1 MKNLLP
7 HYNSYKII
15 IKYIAMKKNQYNN
28 NGKRSMNMTMKLL
41 GAAFFILHSSFFISS
56 CSNFLDEQV
65 PQATL
70 TQDEVKKPEYIDN
83 VLISAY
89 AGLLSIEDMNSSFS
103 LWNYDTRSDD
113 AYVGGSNPSDGEPFH
128 ILEKHAT
135 VMTTDWPYNDIW
147 NRFYKY
153 LSRISLS
160 LDMLAVAD
168 QNNTVIQQRTAEM
181 KFLRAYGHF
190 QLKRLFKHIPFVN
203 KPNMQEDD
211 YNNLTNTEYTNDEG
225 WQQIIND
232 LEDAYAVLPV
242 TQAEKGRPT
251 KAACA
256 AFLAKVYLYKAYR
269 QDDANTNQ
277 VTSINDADLQKV
289 VEYTAPA
296 LYANYGLENDL
307 HNNFRPEEQYENG
320 KESIWAIQ
328 YSKNDGTV
336 YGNLNFSYRLIVPC
350 IPKVHDA
357 GCDFYKPSINL
368 VNAYRTNSDGLP
380 YLDNVPATVTD
391 YEVGS
396 AQTVDPRLFETVG
409 VPGTPYMFNPNFM
422 MAKTNTWSRSGGMY
436 GYYVSLKQNVDPA
449 LTDSYLFVCDNQW
462 ASSMNRIVFRY
473 ADVLLMRAEALAQLG
488 QTTEAIA
495 LVNQVRSRAMAM
507 TTNSVVANYPNKYGV
522 HYAIG
527 KYNGTYSKDEAM
539 KIVKMERR
547 LELAMES
554 ERFFDLVRWGDAA
567 TVINRF
573 YTTESEKMN
582 FLSGSL
588 FTANKNEYLPI
599 PDDQMKAANGHYTQ
613 NCGQW

>member
-1 MKNLLP
+1 MKTTYRIFCVICICFGL
-7 HYNSYKII
+7 
-15 IKYIAMKKNQYNN
+15 M
-28 NGKRSMNMTMKLL
+28 G
-41 GAAFFILHSSFFISS
+41 
-56 CSNFLDEQV
+56 CSDFLEEQV

-128 ILEKHAT
+128 ILEKHTT

-168 QNNTVIQQRTAEM
+168 QENTTIQQRTAEM

-190 QLKRLFKHIPFVN
+190 QLKRLFKKIPFVN
-203 KPNMQEDD
+203 KLNMQEDD

-232 LEDAYAVLPV
+232 LEDAYAVLPA
-242 TQAEKGRPT
+242 TQADKGRPT

-269 QDDANTNQ
+269 QDDANSNK
-277 VTSINDADLQKV
+277 VTSVNEADLQKV
-289 VEYTAPA
+289 VEYTAPG
-296 LYANYGLENDL
+296 LYAGYGLESDL

-380 YLDNVPATVTD
+380 LLDNAAAAASD

-396 AQTVDPRLFETVG
+396 AQTVDPRLFVTVG

-422 MAKTNTWSRSGGMY
+422 ISKSNTWSRSGGMY
-436 GYYVSLKQNVDPA
+436 GYYVSLKQNVDPS
-449 LTDSYLFVCDNQW
+449 LTDTYLFVCDNQW
-462 ASSMNRIVFRY
+462 ASSMNRVVFRY

-488 QTTEAIA
+488 KTDEAIS
-495 LVNQVRSRAMAM
+495 LVNQVRSRAQGM
-507 TTNSVVANYPNKYGV
+507 TTGSVVANYPNKYGV

-527 KYNGTYSKDEAM
+527 KYNGSYSKEETL

-554 ERFFDLVRWGDAA
+554 ERFFDLVRWGEAA

-573 YTTESEKMN
+573 YTTEGEKMN
-582 FLSGSL
+582 FLSGAV
-588 FTANKNEYLPI
+588 FTAGKNEYLPI

>member
-1 MKNLLP
+1 MKTT
-7 HYNSYKII
+7 YRII
-15 IKYIAMKKNQYNN
+15 CIICICFGIM
-28 NGKRSMNMTMKLL
+28 
-41 GAAFFILHSSFFISS
+41 S
-56 CSNFLDEQV
+56 CSDFLDEQV

-128 ILEKHAT
+128 ILEKHT
-135 VMTTDWPYNDIW
+135 SVMTYDWPYNDIW
-147 NRFYKY
+147 LRFYKY

-168 QNNTVIQQRTAEM
+168 QENATIQQRTAEM

-190 QLKRLFKHIPFVN
+190 QLKRLFKNIPFVN
-203 KPNMQEDD
+203 KLNMEEDD

-232 LEDAYAVLPV
+232 LEDAYAVLPT
-242 TQAEKGRPT
+242 TQADKGRPT

-269 QDDANTNQ
+269 QDDANSNQ

-289 VEYTAPA
+289 VEYTAPD
-296 LYANYGLENDL
+296 LYSGYGLENDM

-380 YLDNVPATVTD
+380 LFDAPATATD

-396 AQTVDPRLFETVG
+396 AQTVDPRLFVTVG

-422 MAKTNTWSRSGGMY
+422 ISKTNTWSRSGGMY
-436 GYYVSLKQNVDPA
+436 GYFVSLKQNVDPS
-449 LTDSYLFVCDNQW
+449 LTGTYLFVCDNQW

-488 QTTEAIA
+488 KTAEAIS
-495 LVNQVRSRAMAM
+495 LVNQVRNRALAM
-507 TTNSVVANYPNKYGV
+507 TSNSVVANYPNKYGV

-527 KYNGTYSKDEAM
+527 MYKGSYSKEETM

-554 ERFFDLVRWGDAA
+554 ERFFDLVRWGEAA
-567 TVINRF
+567 EVINRF
-573 YTTESEKMN
+573 YTTEGEKMN

-599 PDDQMKAANGHYTQ
+599 PDEQMKAANGHYKQ

>member
-1 MKNLLP
+1 MKTT
-7 HYNSYKII
+7 Y
-15 IKYIAMKKNQYNN
+15 IKYICAICVIC
-28 NGKRSMNMTMKLL
+28 GLV
-41 GAAFFILHSSFFISS
+41 S
-56 CSNFLDEQV
+56 CSDFLEEQV

-70 TQDEVKKPEYIDN
+70 TQDEVKQPEYIDN

-128 ILEKHAT
+128 ILEKHTT

-168 QNNTVIQQRTAEM
+168 QDNAVIQQRTAEM

-190 QLKRLFKHIPFVN
+190 QLKRLFKKIPFVN
-203 KPNMQEDD
+203 KLNMQEDD
-211 YNNLTNTEYTNDEG
+211 YNNLTNTEYNNDEG

-232 LEDAYAVLPV
+232 LEDAYAVLPM

-277 VTSINDADLQKV
+277 VTAINEADLQKV

-296 LYANYGLENDL
+296 LYAGYGLESDL

-328 YSKNDGTV
+328 YSKNDGTI

-422 MAKTNTWSRSGGMY
+422 MGKNNTWSRSGGMY

-449 LTDSYLFVCDNQW
+449 LTDTYLFVCDNQW
-462 ASSMNRIVFRY
+462 ASSMNRVVFRY
-473 ADVLLMRAEALAQLG
+473 ADVLLMRAEAMAQTG
-488 QTTEAIA
+488 KTADAIV
-495 LVNQVRSRAMAM
+495 LVNQVRDRAAGMAK
-507 TTNSVVANYPNKYGV
+507 NSIVANYPNKYGV
-522 HYAIG
+522 HFAIG
-527 KYNGTYSKDEAM
+527 KYNGSYSKEEAM
-539 KIVKMERR
+539 KIIKMERR

-573 YTTESEKMN
+573 YSSESEKME
-582 FLSGSL
+582 FLKDSK
-588 FTANKNEYLPI
+588 FTSNKNEYLPV
-599 PDDQMKAANGHYTQ
+599 PFEQLAASNGHYTQ